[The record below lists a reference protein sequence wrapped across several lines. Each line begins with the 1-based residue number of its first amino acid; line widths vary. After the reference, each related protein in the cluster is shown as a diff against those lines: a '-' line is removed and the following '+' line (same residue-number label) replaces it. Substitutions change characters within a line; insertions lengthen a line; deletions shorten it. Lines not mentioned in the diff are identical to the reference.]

1 MKWIRREV
9 NVSRLSLVRKLWMK
23 EWNIL
28 YFTTYALI
36 SFTENSMKYLDAGHF
51 PCGIFAD
58 LQKAFDTVEHDILL
72 TKLEHYGARKLA
84 DDSLKS
90 YLSDRKQFVS
100 INNYDSNLASVLYGV
115 RQGSV
120 LGPLLFLIYISE
132 LNQADSAK
140 YLGIRN
146 DENLN
151 WKHHVN
157 DIAKKLN
164 RENALL
170 FYDQEF
176 CQC

>member
-1 MKWIRREV
+1 
-9 NVSRLSLVRKLWMK
+9 
-23 EWNIL
+23 
-28 YFTTYALI
+28 
-36 SFTENSMKYLDAGHF
+36 MKYLDAGHF

-120 LGPLLFLIYISE
+120 LGPLLFLIYINE